1 MIIYKCVISNDEMF
15 SDIYRLKEV
24 CNGLCIEVEGKTI
37 TRREGDIDDALI
49 GGNASAECVEEG
61 AEGVSVSGVDI
72 VMNHHLQ
79 ETGFTK
85 DAFKRYIKDYMKA
98 IKSHL
103 EKNKPGRVQPFM
115 TGAAEKIKEILGN
128 FKNLQFFTGE
138 SMDPEGMVGFL
149 DYREDGITPFMT
161 FFLDGLEL
169 EKC

>member
-1 MIIYKCVISNDEMF
+1 MF
-15 SDIYRLKEV
+15 SDIYPTKEV

-37 TRREGDIDDALI
+37 TRKEGEIDDALI
-49 GGNASAECVEEG
+49 GGNASADALDEAVD
-61 AEGVSVSGVDI
+61 GVTVSGVDI
-72 VMNHHLQ
+72 VMNHKLQ

-103 EKNKPGRVQPFM
+103 EKNKPARVQPFM

>member
-15 SDIYRLKEV
+15 SDIYPTKEV

-49 GGNASAECVEEG
+49 GGNASAEAVDEG
-61 AEGVSVSGVDI
+61 GDGVSVSGVDI
-72 VMNHHLQ
+72 VMNHKLQ

-103 EKNKPGRVQPFM
+103 EKNKPARVQPFM

>member
-15 SDIYRLKEV
+15 ADIYPTKEV

-49 GGNASAECVEEG
+49 GGNASAEGLDEG
-61 AEGVSVSGVDI
+61 GEGVSVSGVDI
-72 VMNHHLQ
+72 VMNHKLQ

-85 DAFKRYIKDYMKA
+85 DAFKRYIKDFMEA

-103 EKNKPGRVQPFM
+103 EKNKPARVQ
-115 TGAAEKIKEILGN
+115 KIKEILGN

-138 SMDPEGMVGFL
+138 SMDPEGMVSFL
-149 DYREDGITPFMT
+149 DYREDGITSFMT

>member
-15 SDIYRLKEV
+15 SDIYPTKEV

-49 GGNASAECVEEG
+49 GGNASAEGLDEG
-61 AEGVSVSGVDI
+61 GDGVSVSGVDI
-72 VMNHHLQ
+72 VMNHKLQ

-103 EKNKPGRVQPFM
+103 EKNKPARVQPFM
-115 TGAAEKIKEILGN
+115 TGAGEKIKEILGN